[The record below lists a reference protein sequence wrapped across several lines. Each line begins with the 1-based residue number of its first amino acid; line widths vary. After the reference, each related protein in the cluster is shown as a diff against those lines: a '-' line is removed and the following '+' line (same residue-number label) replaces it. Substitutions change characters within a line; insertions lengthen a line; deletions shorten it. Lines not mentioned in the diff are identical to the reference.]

1 MMATI
6 HKTDSSPFRK
16 NTHRKK
22 ANVSIMDDPKLH
34 SIAFNCFVHSQSPI
48 DPNWTMKMKMGIL
61 ADSNYTNEEDQHP
74 CRSRLRNE
82 EGEHHPC
89 RCGLCNEEDEHVLVD
104 PNWAVKKMSLLA
116 DPKLRNEEEDEHV
129 LVDPNWAVK
138 KMSLLADPK
147 LRNEEEDELPCRS
160 KFHNE
165 EDEHPGCSTEAW
177 WKQRC
182 NTRLHKSFEEQE
194 EKMTLSEIPLGFFC
208 LRL

>member
-89 RCGLCNEEDEHVLVD
+89 RCGLWN
-104 PNWAVKKMSLLA
+104 
-116 DPKLRNEEEDEHV
+116 EEDEHV